1 MILCGGVDLH
11 RTMCGGSFY
20 NLVLDSRRNL
30 NGNDLDCAT
39 GGIFS
44 EGGKCVE
51 VQDALVNA
59 CCSNH
64 SI

>member
-1 MILCGGVDLH
+1 
-11 RTMCGGSFY
+11 MCGGSFY